1 MITRRARA
9 GRATVLA
16 SVPLLALV
24 TLAAG
29 CGTVTTP
36 PSAGSAGGAGSTHP
50 SASASPS
57 SHAVAAPV
65 APATPVP
72 TTTGGPITAG
82 VPSCTGWPA
91 NAAHEKMPAS
101 FVPVAVLRCVSAEQT
116 IPGKGQWL
124 TETLERA
131 DSGLGQL
138 IAALRMPN
146 AGHAPGTMCPDL
158 AMLPPQIVLVG
169 SDGTKIIPR
178 LPLSGCGLVRTQV
191 LGALAALSWKPVSVR
206 LVSEVQTPAETASG
220 CTANFKDPFVVYGT
234 PRPSAGGEVYP
245 VPPASLRICVYSAN
259 GANGFLRGTT
269 VTGNT
274 ENVLLSGLSGARNSG
289 ACTTPHSTFAV
300 VQGGGAAL
308 VYVELGGC
316 DRVFRYQTGSG
327 GATGISAGQATAH
340 AVAIIEQVTHPAKP
354 TT

>member
-9 GRATVLA
+9 GRVTLLA
-16 SVPLLALV
+16 SVPLLALI

-29 CGTVTTP
+29 CGTVSTP
-36 PSAGSAGGAGSTHP
+36 PSAGSAGGTGSTHP

-57 SHAVAAPV
+57 GPASTATAVPV
-65 APATPVP
+65 PPVP
-72 TTTGGPITAG
+72 TTTGGPPIRAG
-82 VPSCTGWPA
+82 IPSCSGWPS
-91 NAAHEKMPAS
+91 NAAHERMPAS

-116 IPGKGQWL
+116 IPGKGTWL

-138 IAALRMPN
+138 ISALRMPS
-146 AGHAPGTMCPDL
+146 AGRAPGTMCPDI

-191 LGALAALSWKPVSVR
+191 LGALAVLSWKPVSVR
-206 LVSEVQTPAETASG
+206 LVSQVQTPAEAASG
-220 CTANFKDPFVVYGT
+220 CTANFKDPFALYGT

-245 VPPASLRICVYSAN
+245 TRPDSLRICVYSAN

-274 ENVLLSGLSGARNSG
+274 ENVLLSGLSGAGNSG
-289 ACTTPHSTFAV
+289 SCNSAHSTFAT
-300 VQGGGAAL
+300 VQGGGASM

-316 DRVFRYQTGSG
+316 DRVFRYQTGSSG
-327 GATGISAGQATAH
+327 TAGLSAGQATSR

-354 TT
+354 

>member
-1 MITRRARA
+1 MITRCARA
-9 GRATVLA
+9 GRVTLLA

-29 CGTVTTP
+29 CGTVSTP
-36 PSAGSAGGAGSTHP
+36 PSAGSAGGTGSTHP
-50 SASASPS
+50 AASGSPS
-57 SHAVAAPV
+57 SPASTATAA
-65 APATPVP
+65 PVP
-72 TTTGGPITAG
+72 TTTGGPPITPG
-82 VPSCTGWPA
+82 VPACSGWPS
-91 NAAHEKMPAS
+91 NAPHETMPPT

-138 IAALRMPN
+138 IAALRMPS
-146 AGHAPGTMCPDL
+146 AGRAPGTMCPDI
-158 AMLPPQIVLVG
+158 AMLPPQIVLVA

-178 LPLSGCGLVRTQV
+178 LPLGGCGLVRTQV
-191 LGALAALSWKPVSVR
+191 LGALAVLSWKPVSVR
-206 LVSEVQTPAETASG
+206 LISQVQTPGQAASG
-220 CTANFKDPFVVYGT
+220 CTANFKDPFVLNSL
-234 PRPSAGGEVYP
+234 RPSAGGQVYP
-245 VPPASLRICVYSAN
+245 TRPASLRICVYSAN
-259 GANGFLRGTT
+259 GGNGFLRGTT

-289 ACTTPHSTFAV
+289 ACTSTHSTFAT
-300 VQGGGAAL
+300 VQGGGAPM

-316 DRVFRYQTGSG
+316 DRVFRYQTGSSG
-327 GATGISAGQATAH
+327 SAGLSAGQATAH

-354 TT
+354 